1 MGEIKI
7 REIGKINAKN
17 PILVIGMLGVGGIGI
32 AATLHLIK
40 NLEMDYVGY
49 IDSEKFY
56 PTVIIRDGIPMPPV
70 RIYSSRKHNIIAI
83 VSELV
88 IPTNLI
94 NKIAKLI
101 LKFAAKYKVKRIYS
115 FGGLNIQVQPEDI
128 DKILGIGTTK
138 EDRELLE
145 KNGVMIIKEGVT
157 TGLISSL
164 LSSCYERCFPGIFL
178 FTPSR
183 KMTIDFLSA
192 AAILNSFSKIENI
205 KVNTD
210 ELVKEGKEYEEKVK
224 KIMETIK
231 REREE
236 YKSYEDT
243 IYR

>member
-115 FGGLNIQVQPEDI
+115 F
-128 DKILGIGTTK
+128 
-138 EDRELLE
+138 
-145 KNGVMIIKEGVT
+145 
-157 TGLISSL
+157 
-164 LSSCYERCFPGIFL
+164 
-178 FTPSR
+178 
-183 KMTIDFLSA
+183 
-192 AAILNSFSKIENI
+192 
-205 KVNTD
+205 
-210 ELVKEGKEYEEKVK
+210 
-224 KIMETIK
+224 
-231 REREE
+231 
-236 YKSYEDT
+236 
-243 IYR
+243 